1 MSEKTLWEVRG
12 IILCLMHIKRLYV
25 NTLIIKYNYQDNRVR
40 AFRDGKLKI
49 NADFISIISLTFV
62 FLFSRAALRA
72 VCLILHLIWTTLTH
86 LCLGHE
92 LF

>member
-1 MSEKTLWEVRG
+1 MHLMHTAMRKQTPQVSEKTLWEVRG

-49 NADFISIISLTFV
+49 NADIIFKHNKFNICVSLQ
-62 FLFSRAALRA
+62 
-72 VCLILHLIWTTLTH
+72 
-86 LCLGHE
+86 
-92 LF
+92 